1 MAQDTMEE
9 EVTTIPNHK
18 VMVDTKDLEVV
29 VQVDMVGMV
38 HKRIHISQV
47 EVTTVMAI
55 GEDKMIVE
63 AQVLEA
69 TNRVQ

>member
-1 MAQDTMEE
+1 
-9 EVTTIPNHK
+9 
-18 VMVDTKDLEVV
+18 MVDTKDLEVV

-63 AQVLEA
+63 VCGNCYTAPR
-69 TNRVQ
+69 T